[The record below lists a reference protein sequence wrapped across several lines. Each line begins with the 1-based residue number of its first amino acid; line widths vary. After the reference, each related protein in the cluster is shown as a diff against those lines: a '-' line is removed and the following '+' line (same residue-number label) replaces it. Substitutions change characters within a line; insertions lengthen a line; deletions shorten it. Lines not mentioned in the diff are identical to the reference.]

1 MTMEAIGRTFETVE
15 VEGECPTCLKAVRF
29 TQLWWSDGRKLP
41 ETARCEDC
49 LDADPP
55 PAPDHQNGRQNAPR
69 RARAGLMVPPLYE
82 GVTLDSFALWGTQAE
97 QKAQKRV
104 LRTMHRYVEKFPEV
118 PSVVLLRGHNGTGK
132 GHLSWAVAQALADRG
147 RSVMVI
153 KFATMIRSLRA
164 RWGGGEGPS
173 EEHQLRTLRKP
184 DLLVVDEV
192 SRHAFYGDNVSQ
204 HLYDVVN
211 DRIEECRPVVLT
223 SDESV
228 AGIKAILGPALVDRL
243 DGEGGTLEFTWRSFR
258 THGRKEARA
267 TP

>member
-1 MTMEAIGRTFETVE
+1 MNTPPHPAGMKSE
-15 VEGECPTCLKAVRF
+15 KADY
-29 TQLWWSDGRKLP
+29 T
-41 ETARCEDC
+41 E
-49 LDADPP
+49 
-55 PAPDHQNGRQNAPR
+55 N
-69 RARAGLMVPPLYE
+69 Y
-82 GVTLDSFALWGTQAE
+82 
-97 QKAQKRV
+97 
-104 LRTMHRYVEKFPEV
+104 
-118 PSVVLLRGHNGTGK
+118 
-132 GHLSWAVAQALADRG
+132 
-147 RSVMVI
+147 
-153 KFATMIRSLRA
+153 
-164 RWGGGEGPS
+164 
-173 EEHQLRTLRKP
+173 KP